1 MDSISSSNDTPT
13 LEQDNNTLI
22 KHNQTNHYTSTS
34 EDHLQVD
41 NDDVDNNETITD
53 EEELNIVLDIISRTY
68 RNLQVVDDKD
78 DTEDQNSDEAAETE
92 DLLMVTEDDLIT
104 NEVSDDVLD
113 NEKDLISNKSESNS
127 SENVKESE
135 NAESEI
141 GNIENYTSPP
151 TKKQSIET
159 ISIKEQFENLTPEVR
174 VANSLIH
181 FSILL
186 YFNLSC
192 LFLLYKIEH
201 SSFVPF

>member
-1 MDSISSSNDTPT
+1 MLKT

-34 EDHLQVD
+34 QDHLEVD
-41 NDDVDNNETITD
+41 NDDVDNNKTITD

-68 RNLQVVDDKD
+68 RNLQVVDDKE
-78 DTEDQNSDEAAETE
+78 DTEDQNSDEAETE
-92 DLLMVTEDDLIT
+92 DLLMVTEDDLIS

-159 ISIKEQFENLTPEVR
+159 ISIKEQFENLTPQVR
-174 VANSLIH
+174 VAKS
-181 FSILL
+181 
-186 YFNLSC
+186 
-192 LFLLYKIEH
+192 LFLNFSLFQFTLFFR
-201 SSFVPF
+201 SFMLIASPYTMVV